1 MTARLAALPM
11 YDFAELQ
18 TAHDAL
24 WNALGHALIERG
36 IPDVPL
42 QLTRDL
48 PHRDVW
54 RHPSLL
60 FSQAC
65 EYPIASSF
73 RDVLTLVATPCYSAP
88 GCEGALYRSAII
100 IRANDAVD
108 TLAELHGRRC
118 VVNEPD
124 SNSGMNL
131 LRAAIAP
138 LAQAKSFFGSVEVSG
153 SHRNSVERIARDE
166 ADVAAIDCVTFAH
179 LQRLHPALTEKVRII
194 DWTPASPCLPFV
206 TSRNTDEH
214 TLKILRSAL
223 AAVIS
228 DASLRS
234 SCNQLLLEG
243 VDIQPDTSLT
253 TLHQLKRDAIAL
265 GYSAL
270 R

>member
-24 WNALGHALIERG
+24 WNALSQALIERG

-54 RHPSLL
+54 RRPSLL

-65 EYPIASSF
+65 EYPIATSF
-73 RDVLTLVATPCYSAP
+73 GDVLTLVATPRYSAP
-88 GCEGALYRSAII
+88 GCEGALYRSAIVV
-100 IRANDAVD
+100 RANDSAE
-108 TLAELHGRRC
+108 TLAELSGQRC

-131 LRAAIAP
+131 LRVAIAP
-138 LAQAKSFFGSVEVSG
+138 LADGKSFFCSLEVSG
-153 SHRNSVERIARDE
+153 SHRNSVEQIARDE

-179 LQRLHPALTEKVRII
+179 LQRLYPALTEKVRVL
-194 DWTPASPCLPFV
+194 DWTPTSPSLPFV
-206 TSRNTDEH
+206 TSHNTDEH
-214 TLKILRSAL
+214 TLEILRSTL
-223 AAVIS
+223 TDVIS
-228 DASLRS
+228 DPSLRS
-234 SCNQLLLEG
+234 TCDRLLLEG
-243 VDIQPDTSLT
+243 VDIQPDTNLKR
-253 TLHQLKRDAIAL
+253 LHQLRRDATVL
-265 GYSAL
+265 GYSEL